1 MAYYVYGIL
10 RVQLKEKVAFYSLAV
25 LAVLSMFGCS
35 SSGRTTTMPP
45 KTVSQLGY
53 SITSPA
59 PVGMTV
65 AGIVE
70 VGTGYTSHEL
80 YDIRVTLL
88 EVLRGSEV
96 WNHIRVAD
104 ASNGP
109 PDTGFEYVL
118 ARIKFEFNARGA
130 PGNLSHQLT
139 GAQFI
144 ALSRDGQGYQATSAV
159 PPAPELKGTLF
170 SGDSVEGW
178 IVLQVPV
185 DDSKPLMTFDASV
198 GGIEAVEHGG
208 DIWFQ
213 LY

>member
-1 MAYYVYGIL
+1 MP
-10 RVQLKEKVAFYSLAV
+10 
-25 LAVLSMFGCS
+25 
-35 SSGRTTTMPP
+35 TTTA
-45 KTVSQLGY
+45 SQLGY

-59 PVGMTV
+59 PIGVTV

-80 YDIRVTLL
+80 YDISITLL
-88 EVLRGSEV
+88 EVLRGSEA
-96 WNHIRVAD
+96 WGRIRVAD
-104 ASNGP
+104 VSNGL
-109 PDTGFEYVL
+109 PDAGFEYVL
-118 ARIKFEFNARGA
+118 ARIKFEFYARGA
-130 PGNLSHQLT
+130 PGNLSHQLN

-144 ALSRDGQGYQATSAV
+144 ALSRDGQRYQVTSTV

-170 SGDSVEGW
+170 SGDSAEGW
-178 IVLQVPV
+178 IVFQVPEN
-185 DDSKPLMTFDASV
+185 DGKPLMTFDAGV